1 MKLLTDL
8 YFTHSPT
15 RGGEEEMSIF
25 VQNKLKER
33 GISDYKT
40 LNNQIYRIMPDKP
53 MVCAH
58 LDQVSFSP
66 LTKLSIYDDIISG
79 DSNLGADDKNGIW
92 IILRLL
98 EKYKDISF
106 IFSSGEESGG
116 DIDVVL
122 DLLTKDELEGIKYC
136 LIFDRRNGKDVVGT
150 HNYYCESDLE
160 DAIINIAKPLGYR
173 STVGLWSDCDIISQY
188 IPCVNLSCGYYM
200 SHTKSEFTKVNE
212 LKRSL
217 ELGNLILSRLDSK
230 YKRCEFYH
238 NDNLYPIYYRKH
250 TYNYNY
256 ADEYKCSGCGE
267 YFMERELVA
276 GSICPICYTTV
287 EKEDDVIDTCYC
299 EYCAEYFKKS
309 EMIFDDRCPNC
320 GRAIEEDFYDYNSPE
335 KYAYCT
341 VCDEYFDIDEVV
353 DNHCIICDSTLIM
366 LDAEDIEY
374 IAEG

>member
-15 RGGEEEMSIF
+15 RGGEEKMSAF

-33 GISDYKT
+33 GILDYKT
-40 LNNQIYRIMPDKP
+40 LNNQIYRIIPDTP

-58 LDQVSFSP
+58 LDQMSFIP
-66 LTKLSIYDDIISG
+66 LTKLLMYNDIISG

-116 DIDVVL
+116 DIDLVL
-122 DLLTKDELEGIKYC
+122 ELTKDELESIKYC
-136 LIFDRRNGKDVVGT
+136 LIFDRRNGKDIVGT
-150 HNYYCESDLE
+150 NNFYCENDLE
-160 DAIINIAKPLGYR
+160 DAIVDIAKPLGYR
-173 STVGLWSDCDIISQY
+173 STTGLWSDCDIISQY
-188 IPCVNLSCGYYM
+188 VPCVNLSCGYYM
-200 SHTKSEFTKVNE
+200 SHTKSEYTKINE

-217 ELGNLILSRLDSK
+217 ELGGLILSQLDSK
-230 YKRCEFYH
+230 YKRCEFCY
-238 NDNLYPIYYRKH
+238 NDNMYPVHYKKH

-256 ADEYKCSGCGE
+256 NYIDEYKCPSCGE
-267 YFMERELVA
+267 YFLERELVI
-276 GSICPICYTTV
+276 GDICPICYTTV

-299 EYCAEYFKKS
+299 GYCAEYFKRS

-320 GRAIEEDFYDYNSPE
+320 GRAVEEDFYDYDTE
-335 KYAYCT
+335 KYAYCS
-341 VCDEYFDIDEVV
+341 VCDEHFGIVEVV
-353 DNHCIICDSTLIM
+353 DNHCIFCDSALIVV
-366 LDAEDIEY
+366 DGYED